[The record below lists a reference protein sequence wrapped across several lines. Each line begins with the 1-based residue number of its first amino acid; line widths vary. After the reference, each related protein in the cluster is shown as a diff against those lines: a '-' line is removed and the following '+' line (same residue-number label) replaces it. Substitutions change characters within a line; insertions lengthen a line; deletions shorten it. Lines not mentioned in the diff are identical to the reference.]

1 MSKQKKPLCCTKVQ
15 YRGFSLCC
23 KLLPIVLYYLRW
35 WLSFIYSIYT
45 KKASAR
51 KKRTD
56 NIPYFRKVKRMKFMS
71 VIYVFLLA
79 VLQGVT
85 EFIPVSSYGHL
96 SVLEQ
101 LLGMERNT
109 GLLLE
114 SMLHVGTLAAIVF
127 AFRKDLKRLGEEL
140 LGMTMDLIG
149 NLNLYIH
156 NKRTGDEL
164 NYAKI
169 VHGTYRRFTSLLL
182 ISLIPTFLLG
192 FTGRN
197 LADLAGSSAILPGI
211 GFLLTGIFLL
221 VTDLNNSGGEK
232 GPRDVGYSCAM
243 WMGICQG
250 LAIFPGVSRM
260 GLTICAAL
268 LCGCSRKFAVRFS
281 ILMSFPAVLGAFF
294 SQIGRF
300 ASGDMTIGYG
310 ILFVIGAVLA
320 GVTGC
325 LVIRSMQNLVQKKK
339 LRYFAYYSFLAGIA
353 ALAVHYL

>member
-1 MSKQKKPLCCTKVQ
+1 M
-15 YRGFSLCC
+15 
-23 KLLPIVLYYLRW
+23 
-35 WLSFIYSIYT
+35 FIHLNFNE
-45 KKASAR
+45 KAAAL

-56 NIPYFRKVKRMKFMS
+56 NLPVFGKAMRMRFMS

-79 VLQGVT
+79 VLQGIT

-101 LLGMERNT
+101 FFGMERT
-109 GLLLE
+109 AGLLFE
-114 SMLHVGTLAAIVF
+114 SILHVGTLAAVIF

-140 LGMTMDLIG
+140 LGMTMDLVG

-164 NYAKI
+164 NYAKVI
-169 VHGTYRRFTSLLL
+169 HGTYRRFTAL
-182 ISLIPTFLLG
+182 ILVSLIPTFLLG
-192 FTGRN
+192 FTARN
-197 LADLAGSSAILPGI
+197 LADLAGSSNILPGI

-250 LAIFPGVSRM
+250 LAVFPGVSRM

-281 ILMSFPAVLGAFF
+281 ILMSFPAVIGAFF
-294 SQIGRF
+294 AEIGNF
-300 ASGDMTIGYG
+300 AAADMTIGLG
-310 ILFVIGAVLA
+310 FLFVLAAVIA

-325 LVIRSMQNLVQKKK
+325 LVIRSILELVQKKK

-353 ALAVHYL
+353 ALAVSYL